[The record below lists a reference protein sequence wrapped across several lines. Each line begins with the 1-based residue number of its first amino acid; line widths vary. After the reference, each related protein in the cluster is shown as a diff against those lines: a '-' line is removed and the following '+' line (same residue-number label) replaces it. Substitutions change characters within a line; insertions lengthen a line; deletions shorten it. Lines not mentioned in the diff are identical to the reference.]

1 VACRGLR
8 VGAEYT
14 LQMTEDAGASGPD
27 EVAESSVSETARFS
41 IGAEVV
47 ASDGSCGELTRVII
61 DPVAGALTHLVV
73 APKHHVAL
81 GRLAPVELVEA
92 DGDQIRLNCTVAQ
105 FHELGDAEDIQVLPA
120 SGNVWGYGPDQAFAW
135 PYYGLAVGGGMG
147 PGGIGASWMGAG
159 EMGVAGGR
167 QRIVTDRVPL
177 GEVEVCRG
185 DQVHASDGW
194 IGSVQGLVIDPA
206 DHHVT
211 HVLLQEGHLWGRKQV
226 AIPIGATSRVENGIR
241 VELTKQQVHDL
252 PPVDLSSTP

>member
-1 VACRGLR
+1 
-8 VGAEYT
+8 
-14 LQMTEDAGASGPD
+14 M
-27 EVAESSVSETARFS
+27 SETTRFS
-41 IGAEVV
+41 IGAEVA

-61 DPVAGALTHLVV
+61 DPVAAALTHLVV
-73 APKHHVAL
+73 APKHHRVL
-81 GRLAPVELVEA
+81 GRLVPVELVEA

-105 FHELGDAEDIQVLPA
+105 FHELDDAEDMQVLPA

-147 PGGIGASWMGAG
+147 AGGMGAGWMGAG
-159 EMGVAGGR
+159 EMGVARGR

-177 GEVEVCRG
+177 GEVQVRRG

-226 AIPIGATSRVENGIR
+226 AIPIGATSRIENGIR
-241 VELTKQQVHDL
+241 AELTKEQVHDL
-252 PPVDLSSTP
+252 PPVDLSSSP